1 MPKAKANKS
10 TPKGKITSIE
20 AYLATQPEEARPIL
34 AKVVGAIQK
43 AVPKAVP
50 TIAYQMPTWK
60 LNGTALL
67 HLGGWKSHW
76 SLYPASAAVID
87 AIGEPKGA
95 FEVEKGTLRF
105 PLKATVPVGLITKVA
120 KARAAELIGPSTEK
134 NLLKRTPI
142 GGKKAGAKKAGA
154 EKKAGAKKAG
164 AKRKAGAKKD
174 APLPNTVG
182 RPALRAL
189 EAAGI
194 TTLAEAARRN
204 PMDLAKLHGVGPKAL
219 GILAEAIS
227 PRRTKA

>member
-1 MPKAKANKS
+1 MPKAKASKS

-120 KARAAELIGPSTEK
+120 KARAAELTAPSTEK
-134 NLLKRTPI
+134 NLLKRTTT
-142 GGKKAGAKKAGA
+142 GGKKAGA
-154 EKKAGAKKAG
+154 EKKTGATK
-164 AKRKAGAKKD
+164 KAGAKKD